1 MDVNFTFMNNLL
13 FYLLILVPTIALV
26 VVILMTLNSHNKNQ
40 KNVLDALQIE
50 ELKTKF
56 QAEKLA
62 QIEQIKIQLSE
73 QSQLDLEKLQ
83 LKLKIDI
90 AKEEEKFAS
99 EAIHF
104 QQILTQKQT
113 ELEHHQNQLLE
124 KEQALIFRSESLQ
137 KKEQEITSQLE
148 KIAKLSVDD
157 AKKQL
162 MSAAEEEVGF
172 DLLQYQK
179 KALESTRDT
188 INFDARQLV
197 TLAIQRCASEVANEA
212 TITAIK
218 LQNNDEK
225 GKIIGKGGRNILWLE
240 KTLGV
245 ELIIDETPDVV
256 TISGFSSI
264 RRHIARRTLEMLL
277 ADGRLHPSAIEE
289 TYEKARAQISD
300 EIADAGH
307 EAVQDLAI
315 MDFPEKLVRIIGRL
329 KFRSSYG
336 QNMLKHSI
344 EMARL
349 AGILADEINEKFPH
363 RTPISKDICIKGA
376 LLHDIGKAIDEET
389 QPKGDHITL
398 GAKVCDTFGLDWRI
412 RKCVTAHHDESYED
426 AEHGFCLEAVI
437 VDACDNIS
445 GGRPGAR
452 KESVEAF
459 YQRVEAMEKIAEETP
474 GVNKAWIMKGSR
486 ELWIFFDTEMIT
498 PAQMHQTTK
507 EVAHRIQLSV
517 RYPGEV
523 KVIGM
528 WEDRAVEYAS

>member
-1 MDVNFTFMNNLL
+1 MEPL
-13 FYLLILVPTIALV
+13 FIYISIPIIALV
-26 VVILMTLNSHNKNQ
+26 AVILLSVGAQ
-40 KNVLDALQIE
+40 KKQRHIQE
-50 ELKTKF
+50 
-56 QAEKLA
+56 QAR
-62 QIEQIKIQLSE
+62 QIEQHRLQAQEEKQKEVQGIRAELTAQMEQRIERETEKTALYWQQKMLQEEERFGIQMREFQQETLAIRAE
-73 QSQLDLEKLQ
+73 QSR
-83 LKLKIDI
+83 
-90 AKEEEKFAS
+90 
-99 EAIHF
+99 
-104 QQILTQKQT
+104 
-113 ELEHHQNQLLE
+113 HQDQLLE
-124 KEQALIFRSESLQ
+124 KEQAVIFRQESLTKQERELATQ
-137 KKEQEITSQLE
+137 KESIAQLTTQDARKQVMAAAQEE
-148 KIAKLSVDD
+148 AGYD
-157 AKKQL
+157 
-162 MSAAEEEVGF
+162 M
-172 DLLQYQK
+172 LQYQK
-179 KALESTRDT
+179 KALEEARDMVQY
-188 INFDARQLV
+188 DARHLV

-212 TITAIK
+212 TITTIK

-264 RRHIARRTLEMLL
+264 RRHIAKRTLEMLL

-289 TYEKARAQISD
+289 TYEKAAAMLSD
-300 EIADAGH
+300 EIAEAGH
-307 EAVQDLAI
+307 EAVSDLGI
-315 MDFPEKLVRIIGRL
+315 MDFPEKLIRIIGRL
-329 KFRSSYG
+329 KFRTSYG

-363 RTPISKDICIKGA
+363 RNPISKEMVIKGA

-389 QPKGDHITL
+389 QPKGDHIAL

-412 RKCVTAHHDESYED
+412 RKAVTAHHDESYED

-452 KESVEAF
+452 KESLEAY

-486 ELWIFFDTEMIT
+486 ELWIFFDTHTIS
-498 PAQMHQTTK
+498 PAQMHTATK

-528 WEDRAVEYAS
+528 WEDRAVEYAV